1 MKMVL
6 MKSATSASNPLRCI
20 IEPKPSRMVTAGDE
34 DDDEVTCIVEDDTSG
49 VLVLLELWAT
59 EPE

>member
-1 MKMVL
+1 MKMAL
-6 MKSATSASNPLRCI
+6 IKTATSVSNPLRCV

-34 DDDEVTCIVEDDTSG
+34 DDDEVTYIVEDDSG
-49 VLVLLELWAT
+49 KVPVLLELWAA